1 LRHQN
6 YYTQKVSQMMESIHA
21 AFRREGFVRVNEGR
35 VLGGV
40 VAGLG
45 RRYGIDPRRA
55 RLWFVLGLMLIPG
68 SQLLVYPLLWMLMPP
83 ETAVAGEPAG

>member
-1 LRHQN
+1 M
-6 YYTQKVSQMMESIHA
+6 KVSQMMESIHA

-35 VLGGV
+35 VLAGV
-40 VAGLG
+40 VAGLS
-45 RRYGIDPRRA
+45 RRYGIDPQRA

-83 ETAVAGEPAG
+83 ETEVSREAGR